1 MIIPYNF
8 FYMNYPLLINW
19 LTLWLKQNIDSNN
32 ALVKITFFFYKL
44 KHLILNLFRC
54 FVHTWKGHSTRNCKV
69 SRNKWKKMQAFY
81 NPTCELCGS
90 ITKCRS
96 MRPPSP
102 KIKIAFYY
110 PIDQKISNDQWRTMG
125 MSKIPSINF
134 TIMGIRLGVPS
145 SFPNLSLIYHLSL

>member
-1 MIIPYNF
+1 
-8 FYMNYPLLINW
+8 
-19 LTLWLKQNIDSNN
+19 
-32 ALVKITFFFYKL
+32 
-44 KHLILNLFRC
+44 
-54 FVHTWKGHSTRNCKV
+54 
-69 SRNKWKKMQAFY
+69 MQAFY

-125 MSKIPSINF
+125 GGDGDHIQLIQIKVVLHVQLISLPTNTERKYYYCKTKVVDYFHVASLSPPCV
-134 TIMGIRLGVPS
+134 TS
-145 SFPNLSLIYHLSL
+145 SLVLTTRSLITALVLSILIYFKCVFLAFNIQNFKKM